1 MLFKKGSYQATN
13 RPEMSSLQTTW
24 ESEEG
29 ASHFLTRSIL
39 KNIQVQS
46 ITNIAPADVCV
57 SLKDKH
63 TRNET
68 KSAAMCFCSSNGAL

>member
-29 ASHFLTRSIL
+29 VSHFLTRSIL

-46 ITNIAPADVCV
+46 ITNIAPADLLF
-57 SLKDKH
+57 LKDEH

-68 KSAAMCFCSSNGAL
+68 CSYVLLLK

>member
-13 RPEMSSLQTTW
+13 RPGMSSLQTTW

-29 ASHFLTRSIL
+29 ASYFLTHSIL

-46 ITNIAPADVCV
+46 ITNIVPAD
-57 SLKDKH
+57 LL
-63 TRNET
+63 
-68 KSAAMCFCSSNGAL
+68 FL